1 MSLRDR
7 DTAVTLRH
15 LAAAI
20 DADHGAHLYLDR
32 GDGIMRLAASVK
44 EGRIVPSDHKG
55 EIRVS
60 PEQGIL
66 RRAFPS
72 LAHPPGASLR
82 MALPDSHGGLLV
94 LERRRREPFSE
105 EDVALARVQS
115 RQLVPNAMTRLGHR
129 GFAWSAQLEAVQ
141 SVAAQLTRLSTI
153 EEVSSTLCAQAHR
166 VLAFDNA
173 RVYVLGEDGAT
184 LEAAAFRPHAA
195 EYEGEDAAALRVSV
209 GEGITGWVA
218 ESGQAV
224 IVHDAAR
231 HPRAIDVP
239 GSVPL
244 PEESMLLAPLRSEG
258 RVIGVV
264 VLSRIGL
271 NRFTDD
277 DLRLLRVLADQTG
290 VAIENARLLA
300 ARDRHVSE
308 LAALLDISQASSR
321 TADEAELASVL
332 ARTLAEAT
340 RVDACILSRADE
352 ATGALGFLAAWDRD
366 PARLAPREAPLHRAA
381 RQVLLS
387 DTPRLLDVER
397 HQLEAGETA
406 RCAALGAVRTWLMP
420 LATGGRVVGIAELV
434 SRDGQRS
441 VRADEMSLLRTMTNQ
456 TAAALENAHL
466 VRQLRDAAETDL
478 VTGVYS
484 HRHLQDRM
492 RQESARAA
500 RTRSPM
506 AVLMLDLD
514 GFKAVNDRFGHQSG
528 DRVLRA
534 IAGCLRASVR
544 TSDVVARYGGD
555 EFVVLMPDTTP
566 EEGRLV
572 AGRAGEAVAALV
584 HPMADGNEVR
594 VGCSIGLAHHPADG
608 RSGKALLRAADAAMY
623 AQKRARGGGRARRD
637 SGASE
642 PPTVLPPVRP
652 TSSGRIAASPRD
664 SAGTPRAVEPSV
676 IEVSQPALPKR

>member
-1 MSLRDR
+1 
-7 DTAVTLRH
+7 
-15 LAAAI
+15 
-20 DADHGAHLYLDR
+20 
-32 GDGIMRLAASVK
+32 
-44 EGRIVPSDHKG
+44 
-55 EIRVS
+55 
-60 PEQGIL
+60 
-66 RRAFPS
+66 
-72 LAHPPGASLR
+72 

-321 TADEAELASVL
+321 TSDEAELASVL

-406 RCAALGAVRTWLMP
+406 RCVALGAVRTWLMP

-514 GFKAVNDRFGHQSG
+514 GFKAINDRFGHQSG

-572 AGRAGEAVAALV
+572 AATRCRGGRRAHPPDGRGERGPGRAAASDSRIIR
-584 HPMADGNEVR
+584 PTA
-594 VGCSIGLAHHPADG
+594 APG
-608 RSGKALLRAADAAMY
+608 RRSCA
-623 AQKRARGGGRARRD
+623 
-637 SGASE
+637 
-642 PPTVLPPVRP
+642 PPT
-652 TSSGRIAASPRD
+652 PRCTPR
-664 SAGTPRAVEPSV
+664 SAHGVAGGPDGTPARPPRRPPR
-676 IEVSQPALPKR
+676 QPALRRSGRRRRGVSWRARVTPPARRVRWSRPSSRSASRPCRNAERRLIAACRGGSR

>member
-1 MSLRDR
+1 MTTRDR
-7 DTAVTLRH
+7 DTATTLRH
-15 LAAAI
+15 LASAVE
-20 DADHGAHLYLDR
+20 ADHGARLYLDR
-32 GDGIMRLAASVK
+32 GDGVLRLIAAVR
-44 EGRIVPSDHKG
+44 EGRVVPTDHRG
-55 EIRVS
+55 EVRPG
-60 PEQGIL
+60 PEQGLL
-66 RRAFPS
+66 RRAFPG
-72 LAHPPGASLR
+72 LASSAGATLR
-82 MALPDSHGGLLV
+82 LALPDAKGGMLV

-105 EDVALARVQS
+105 EDIALARVQS
-115 RQLVPNAMTRLGHR
+115 RQLVAQASTRLGHR

-141 SVAAQLTRLSTI
+141 SVAAQLTRLSTV
-153 EEVSSTLCAQAHR
+153 EEVSATLCAQAHR

-173 RVYVLGEDGAT
+173 RVYVLNPDGIT
-184 LEAAAFRPHAA
+184 LEAVAFRPHAA
-195 EYEGEDAAALRVSV
+195 EYEGESAASLRVRV

-224 IVHDAAR
+224 IIADSNR

-239 GSVPL
+239 GTSAID
-244 PEESMLLAPLRSEG
+244 EESMILAPLRSEG

-271 NRFTDD
+271 DRYHDD

-300 ARDRHVSE
+300 ARDRHLAE

-321 TADEAELASVL
+321 SSDELELAAVL
-332 ARTLAEAT
+332 ARRVAEAAAM
-340 RVDACILSRADE
+340 DACVLSRADE
-352 ATGALGFLAAWDRD
+352 ATGALSFVAAWDRE
-366 PARLAPREAPLHRAA
+366 PGRATPREAPLHRAA
-381 RQVLLS
+381 RQVVLS
-387 DTPRLLDVER
+387 DTPRLIDTER
-397 HQLEAGETA
+397 DQLEAAETTRSA
-406 RCAALGAVRTWLMP
+406 TLGATRTWLMP
-420 LATGGRVVGIAELV
+420 LATAGRVIGIAELV

-441 VRADEMSLLRTMTNQ
+441 VGPDELSLLRTMANQ
-456 TAAALENAHL
+456 IAAALENAHL

-514 GFKAVNDRFGHQSG
+514 DFKGINDRYGHQSG

-544 TSDVVARYGGD
+544 ASDVVARYGGD

-566 EEGRLV
+566 DEGRVV
-572 AGRAGEAVAALV
+572 ATRAAEAVAALA
-584 HPMADGNEVR
+584 HQMADGTEVH
-594 VGCSIGLAHHPADG
+594 VGCSVGLAHHPIDG
-608 RSGKALLRAADAAMY
+608 RSGRALLRAADAAMY
-623 AQKRARGGGRARRD
+623 AQKRSRGRGVRLGLPED
-637 SGASE
+637 E
-642 PPTVLPPVRP
+642 PE
-652 TSSGRIAASPRD
+652 ASPGIPIERP
-664 SAGTPRAVEPSV
+664 AEPSV
-676 IEVSQPALPKR
+676 IEVMEVDEQVVPAR